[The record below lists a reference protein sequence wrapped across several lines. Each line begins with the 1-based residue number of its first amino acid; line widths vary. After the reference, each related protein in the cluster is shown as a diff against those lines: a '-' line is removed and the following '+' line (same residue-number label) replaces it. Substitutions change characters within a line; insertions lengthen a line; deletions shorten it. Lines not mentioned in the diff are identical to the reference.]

1 MLHSCEWQGNRPVAW
16 DAKLLKSGEHLPE
29 DLKRDLLG
37 SRRRILFVEGT
48 ANSLDLPLYG
58 ALFRE
63 LSVIPKGNCGE
74 VIRAVRGLRSSDE
87 FHHVEAI

>member
-29 DLKRDLLG
+29 DLKRALLG

-58 ALFRE
+58 ALQGGQGLTQLRRISPR
-63 LSVIPKGNCGE
+63 LGNL
-74 VIRAVRGLRSSDE
+74 IDR
-87 FHHVEAI
+87 